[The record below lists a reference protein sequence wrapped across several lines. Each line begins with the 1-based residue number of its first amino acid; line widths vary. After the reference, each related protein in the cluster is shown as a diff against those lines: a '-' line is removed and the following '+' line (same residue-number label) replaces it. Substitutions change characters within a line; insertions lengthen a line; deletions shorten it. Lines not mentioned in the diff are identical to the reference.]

1 MAGHGGTPYIPFKSN
16 MTGGTKPDYWQKMH
30 HFYACRRDE
39 FLTHY
44 HRRSNMEST
53 VSMIKTKFGD
63 ALRSKTDIAQENEVL
78 CKVLCH
84 NLCVLIQSFY
94 EFGIDLGQAVG
105 LIQPAQ
111 VRREAV
117 GV

>member
-1 MAGHGGTPYIPFKSN
+1 MATPYIPFKSN
-16 MTGGTKPDYWQKMH
+16 MTGGTKADYWQKLH
-30 HFYACRRDE
+30 HIYAFHRDE

-53 VSMIKTKFGD
+53 VSMFKAKFGD
-63 ALRSKTDIAQENEVL
+63 ALRSKTDIVKQNGVL

-94 EFGIDLGQAVG
+94 EFGIDLGRAAG
-105 LIQPAQ
+105 MIQPATPSMQ
-111 VRREAV
+111 AMAV
-117 GV
+117 